1 MQRKLLKL
9 TKEKTQLEEYLA
21 EMEQK
26 QTLYTLSDS
35 SNKRK
40 QQHMVETFQHET
52 QSYKDQI
59 ESLNSLTKEQTQIIQ
74 QQTQSIIA
82 LSASQSSNENSED
95 INDLRQ
101 LNKTLAEKLLSL
113 EVANKQL
120 DKDVIYYK
128 SNFENNDILKTEMQS
143 LALKVEKLTLIEKEY
158 NSLKI
163 KHTKME
169 ANVNAWYCYITDRD
183 QTPQN
188 YIVNITKELEEARY
202 LKAELNQYKK
212 QITKRDGLVAK
223 LEAHVSGFL
232 LKGSLLFI
240 LFIFIDGRIEK
251 GAFKETTGHCCS

>member
-1 MQRKLLKL
+1 
-9 TKEKTQLEEYLA
+9 
-21 EMEQK
+21 
-26 QTLYTLSDS
+26 
-35 SNKRK
+35 
-40 QQHMVETFQHET
+40 
-52 QSYKDQI
+52 
-59 ESLNSLTKEQTQIIQ
+59 LNSLTKEQTQIIQ

-82 LSASQSSNENSED
+82 LSTQPSTENSED

-101 LNKTLAEKLLSL
+101 LNKTLVEKLLSL

-223 LEAHVSGFL
+223 LEAHVRGDSFL
-232 LKGSLLFI
+232 FEKVCSFI
-240 LFIFIDGRIEK
+240 LFIFL
-251 GAFKETTGHCCS
+251 